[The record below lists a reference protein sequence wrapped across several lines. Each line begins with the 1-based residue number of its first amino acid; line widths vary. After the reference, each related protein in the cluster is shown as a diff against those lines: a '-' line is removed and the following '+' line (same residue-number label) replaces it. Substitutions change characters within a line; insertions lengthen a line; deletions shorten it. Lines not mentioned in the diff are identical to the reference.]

1 MDHEE
6 VGFGGRIRS
15 ERRRLKLTQQQFAK
29 AVGVSQGSE
38 VGYESGAHI
47 PNIQY
52 LARAANLGVDIVYV
66 VLGRRGSSEAIDL
79 VNWDSFI
86 RIVTAIDEWLE
97 ENEATMPLKNKIEL
111 ARLFLSK
118 YSLED
123 EINFEQI
130 AVSQND

>member
-1 MDHEE
+1 MDSAIALAS
-6 VGFGGRIRS
+6 FGS
-15 ERRRLKLTQQQFAK
+15 DPSA
-29 AVGVSQGSE
+29 SCS
-38 VGYESGAHI
+38 
-47 PNIQY
+47 
-52 LARAANLGVDIVYV
+52 LARAVNLGVDIVYV

-130 AVSQND
+130 AVSLSRVA